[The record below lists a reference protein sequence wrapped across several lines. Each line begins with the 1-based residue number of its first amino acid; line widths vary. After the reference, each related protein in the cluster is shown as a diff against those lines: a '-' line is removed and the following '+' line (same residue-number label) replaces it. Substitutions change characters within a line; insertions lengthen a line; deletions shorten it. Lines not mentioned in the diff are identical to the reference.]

1 MPISSVF
8 NNAVEGYNR
17 ASQGIEKAS
26 AEISR
31 ASIDQQDDA
40 QLAQQRQLQAA
51 TPNEAVTPPVSKPAP
66 IDESLVNLKVEEFN
80 AKANINTIQT
90 ADEVLGTLIDIKV

>member
-8 NNAVEGYNR
+8 NNGVEGYNG

-26 AEISR
+26 AQISR

-40 QLAQQRQLQAA
+40 QLAQQRQLQGAR
-51 TPNEAVTPPVSKPAP
+51 PEEAVTPPVSQPAR
-66 IDESLVNLKVEEFN
+66 IDEALVNLKVEEFN
-80 AKANINTIQT
+80 AKANVNTIQT
-90 ADEVLGTLIDIKV
+90 ADEVLGTLIDIKA

>member
-8 NNAVEGYNR
+8 NNGVEGYNR

-26 AEISR
+26 AQISR

-40 QLAQQRQLQAA
+40 QLAQQRQLQGAR
-51 TPNEAVTPPVSKPAP
+51 PEEAVTPPVSQPAR
-66 IDESLVNLKVEEFN
+66 IDEALVNLKAWAWHRVVN
-80 AKANINTIQT
+80 GDNI
-90 ADEVLGTLIDIKV
+90 E